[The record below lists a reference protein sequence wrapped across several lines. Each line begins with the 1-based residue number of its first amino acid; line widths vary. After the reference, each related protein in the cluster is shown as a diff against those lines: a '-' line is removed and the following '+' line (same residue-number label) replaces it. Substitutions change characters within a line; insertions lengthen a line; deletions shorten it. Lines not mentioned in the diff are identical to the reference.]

1 MPLQS
6 HGWSL
11 WSDFGVRNT
20 LYTQRL
26 IPSSGGVGITSNEV
40 TNRKAIE
47 ASVEIRPPSV
57 ARIFSHPLFGQKIK
71 HVVEPR
77 ITYRRVAGVDNFENI
92 LRFDARDILSD
103 TNEIEYGFVNRFYGK
118 PLNPLTD
125 QNCRPSEATG
135 PLSAAVNSTE
145 ASDNGVQ
152 PAVAQATSQSSAESP
167 IPWQTDEPPPV
178 QLPECAAA
186 ASAHE
191 LFTWELGQKYF
202 FDPTFGGAIVNGFR
216 NVFATTAD
224 FTAIAF
230 LTGPRRFSPLI
241 SRFRI
246 NPVGRLSANWD
257 LDYDFSLGKINSS
270 LLYVTFRTSAL
281 TLSAGEAY
289 LQAPGGTVT
298 SNNIASPTL
307 FHNLRFGATYG
318 SPLKRGFTAAGIG
331 GYDANKSLLQY
342 TAIQSSYNWDCCGV
356 SVEYRRWFLP
366 TIRNE
371 NEYRFIFNLANVG
384 SFGNLRRRE
393 RLY

>member
-1 MPLQS
+1 MT
-6 HGWSL
+6 
-11 WSDFGVRNT
+11 R
-20 LYTQRL
+20 
-26 IPSSGGVGITSNEV
+26 NEV

-57 ARIFSHPLFGQKIK
+57 ERIFSRPLFGQKIK

-118 PLNPLTD
+118 ALKPVTD
-125 QNCRPSEATG
+125 QTCRTADSGRPPS
-135 PLSAAVNSTE
+135 STLDSTQE
-145 ASDNGVQ
+145 PNGELQ
-152 PAVAQATSQSSAESP
+152 PSVAQATSQSSAETP

-186 ASAHE
+186 SARE
-191 LFTWELGQKYF
+191 LFSWELGQKYF

-216 NVFATTAD
+216 NVLATSAD

-246 NPVGRLSANWD
+246 NPGGRLSTNWD

-270 LLYVTFRTSAL
+270 LLYVTFRTGAM
-281 TLSAGEAY
+281 TLSAGEAF

-298 SNNIASPTL
+298 SNNITSPTL

-318 SPLKRGFTAAGIG
+318 SPLKRGFTGAGIA
-331 GYDANKSLLQY
+331 GYDANKSVLQY
-342 TAIQSSYNWDCCGV
+342 TAVQSSYNWDCCGV
-356 SVEYRRWFLP
+356 SVEYRRWFLRN
-366 TIRNE
+366 IRNE
-371 NEYRFIFNLANVG
+371 NEYRFTFNLANVG